1 MKRSHGL
8 KFVEY
13 PVGTWKNAQGCQRAV
28 CLSRREMQ
36 EEGGHDSC
44 PQDVPGDHT
53 VCGLVG
59 FSLEALHTF
68 TTETAS

>member
-1 MKRSHGL
+1 
-8 KFVEY
+8 
-13 PVGTWKNAQGCQRAV
+13 
-28 CLSRREMQ
+28 MQ

-53 VCGLVG
+53 VRGLVG

-68 TTETAS
+68 TTEATS